1 MNKYIRILFPMV
13 FGALALTACG
23 PSDEEKQKA
32 AAEAAAAEARKP
44 VPMPANPA
52 DTAAWKNY
60 LSRVVMNN
68 MQGVKTNTP
77 FMYFV
82 PAGDSAD
89 MQDQRHS
96 QLDNVSA
103 TVARGV
109 LPGNMMAFGGPDSKI
124 TADLI
129 VEAFKEARDG
139 SSKGCVLL
147 FVGAADD
154 NDRVKDAVSKSG
166 VDYRFVEMK

>member
-1 MNKYIRILFPMV
+1 MNRFTRTILLAAF
-13 FGALALTACG
+13 AATALTACG

-44 VPMPANPA
+44 VPMPTNPA

-60 LSRVVMNN
+60 LGRVVMNN

-89 MQDQRHS
+89 LEDQRRN
-96 QLDNVSA
+96 QLDNVSG

-109 LPGNMMAFGGPDSKI
+109 LPGNMMAFGGPDSKT

-129 VEAFKEARDG
+129 IEAFKEARDG
-139 SSKGCVLL
+139 SFKGVVFL
-147 FVGAADD
+147 FVGGAAD

-166 VDYRFVEMK
+166 VEYRFVEMK

>member
-1 MNKYIRILFPMV
+1 MNKYIRILLLAMFS
-13 FGALALTACG
+13 ALALTACG

-44 VPMPANPA
+44 VPMPANTA

-82 PAGDSAD
+82 PAGDSPELE
-89 MQDQRHS
+89 DQRRS
-96 QLDNVSA
+96 QLDNVSG

-139 SSKGCVLL
+139 SSKGVVFL
-147 FVGAADD
+147 FVGAAAD
-154 NDRVKDAVSKSG
+154 NDRVKDAVTKSG
-166 VDYRFVEMK
+166 VEYRFVEMK